1 MRPEIYENN
10 EEGIKV
16 VYKNDQ
22 WSVSIKN
29 WKPDN
34 DIMGVGKLE
43 VHHTTDEQFILT
55 AGKALLITADEKD
68 GVFSNI
74 ELTPLEIGKVV
85 HVPMGQWFFS
95 ITQKDTKTIYVQRA
109 DCSME
114 NSEIKYLTPEQ
125 VVYIQECAKKL
136 FE

>member
-1 MRPEIYENN
+1 MKPEIYENN

-34 DIMGVGKLE
+34 DIAGVGKLE
-43 VHHTTDEQFILT
+43 VHHTTDEQFVLT

-74 ELTPLEIGKVV
+74 ELTPMEIGKVMN
-85 HVPMGQWFFS
+85 VPMGQWFFS
-95 ITQKDTKTIYVQRA
+95 ITRKDTKTVYIQRA

-114 NSEIKYLTPEQ
+114 NSEIRYLTPEQ
-125 VVYIQECAKKL
+125 VAYIQAQASVL
-136 FE
+136 LA

>member
-1 MRPEIYENN
+1 MKPEIFENN

-16 VYKNDQ
+16 AYKNDE
-22 WSVSIKN
+22 WSISIKN

-34 DIMGVGKLE
+34 DITGVGKME
-43 VHHTTDEQFILT
+43 VHHTTDEQFILA

-74 ELTPLEIGKVV
+74 ELTPMEIGKVM
-85 HVPMGQWFFS
+85 HVPMKQWFFS

-125 VVYIQECAKKL
+125 AAYVQECAKKL

>member
-1 MRPEIYENN
+1 MRPEVFENN

-16 VYKNDQ
+16 VYKNNE
-22 WSVSIKN
+22 WSISIKN

-34 DIMGVGKLE
+34 DITGVGKME

-55 AGKALLITADEKD
+55 AGKALLITADENN

-74 ELTPLEIGKVV
+74 ELTPMEIGMVM
-85 HVPMGQWFFS
+85 HVPMNQWFFS

-125 VVYIQECAKKL
+125 VAYVQECAEKL
-136 FE
+136 FN

>member
-1 MRPEIYENN
+1 MKPEIYENN

-16 VYKNDQ
+16 VYKNEQ

-29 WKPDN
+29 WKLDN
-34 DIMGVGKLE
+34 DIAGVGKME

-55 AGKALLITADEKD
+55 SGKALLITADEKD

-74 ELTPLEIGKVV
+74 ELTPMEIGKVMQ
-85 HVPMGQWFFS
+85 VPMEQWFFS
-95 ITQKDTKTIYVQRA
+95 ITQKDTKTIYIQRS

-125 VVYIQECAKKL
+125 IADVQERARELLK
-136 FE
+136 